1 MSQSTGDRTRQP
13 YTTSTVLKLM
23 TETQT
28 MALPLNCTLEN
39 RCYCDLGD
47 RHCHSLASLSTHLA
61 FQLGLEDAKEHFCF
75 CHPST
80 IFLGSEVLLQIHVLK
95 CTPVGRL
102 LFSSPLTGI
111 SEKCIEDGVY
121 TCYITRRASG
131 SCTGDVRVMN
141 ETLLWSVAT
150 SSEWGRS
157 GGLDGVDRGSS
168 RSVVGGSRFSDALS
182 MNRDN
187 QPYSDPA
194 WGTAVM

>member
-1 MSQSTGDRTRQP
+1 MRRNG
-13 YTTSTVLKLM
+13 
-23 TETQT
+23 
-28 MALPLNCTLEN
+28 
-39 RCYCDLGD
+39 
-47 RHCHSLASLSTHLA
+47 
-61 FQLGLEDAKEHFCF
+61 F
-75 CHPST
+75 CHPQPSFSVARRYCSKFMFCLRST
-80 IFLGSEVLLQIHVLK
+80 AVQVNDRREGKCNETNLK

-150 SSEWGRS
+150 SSEWGRF

-168 RSVVGGSRFSDALS
+168 RSVVGGSRFSDAEVGRTVDVKRTTIFVCS
-182 MNRDN
+182 TCYTNR
-187 QPYSDPA
+187 
-194 WGTAVM
+194 